1 MATAVAIKGP
11 VRLGNQTL
19 CPGVQVS
26 ADAATAQA
34 WIDNGQAEPIQAA
47 VQGEAAETATP
58 DVVVATPKV
67 AAATPVEAAPARKRK
82 G

>member
-1 MATAVAIKGP
+1 MRAAVTITGP

-26 ADAATAQA
+26 VDAATAQA
-34 WIDNGQAEPIQAA
+34 WIDNGQAEPVRAA
-47 VQGEAAETATP
+47 PQGEADEAVT
-58 DVVVATPKV
+58 ATPKV
-67 AAATPVEAAPARKRK
+67 AIATPDVAALQRKRK